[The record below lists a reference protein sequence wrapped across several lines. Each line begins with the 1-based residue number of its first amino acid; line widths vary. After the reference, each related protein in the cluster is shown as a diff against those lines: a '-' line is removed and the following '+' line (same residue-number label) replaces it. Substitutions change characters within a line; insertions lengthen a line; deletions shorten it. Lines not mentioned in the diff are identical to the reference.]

1 MAFFNNV
8 FLACVRNCALSFN
21 ASHLICN
28 ICNKMHRSKIS
39 LYQYIAITLICLV
52 IDKLISN

>member
-21 ASHLICN
+21 DSRLMCHICN
-28 ICNKMHRSKIS
+28 TMDRSKKR
-39 LYQYIAITLICLV
+39 LYQYLPLPCFV
-52 IDKLISN
+52 

>member
-21 ASHLICN
+21 ASHL